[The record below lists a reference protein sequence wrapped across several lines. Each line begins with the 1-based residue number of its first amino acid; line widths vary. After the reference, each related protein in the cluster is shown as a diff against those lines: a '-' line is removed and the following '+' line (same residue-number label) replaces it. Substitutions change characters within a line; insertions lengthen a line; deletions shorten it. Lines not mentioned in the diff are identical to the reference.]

1 MSLPHRDGVPTV
13 NERRKSMRE
22 LEVTEESVETTDLV
36 LERKATGEILDEL
49 LLMEMDLLRRYKAHK
64 KERIVEALRGKQ
76 D

>member
-1 MSLPHRDGVPTV
+1 M

-22 LEVTEESVETTDLV
+22 LEITEKVEETTADLV

-64 KERIVEALRGKQ
+64 KERIIEALRDKQ
-76 D
+76 G

>member
-1 MSLPHRDGVPTV
+1 M
-13 NERRKSMRE
+13 NERRKSIRGV
-22 LEVTEESVETTDLV
+22 EVTETAEETADTV

-64 KERIVEALRGKQ
+64 KERIVAALRGKQ